1 MIDMLEAVMKKSRK
15 KMYQQMGNTVRE
27 MEILRMN
34 QKKTLEIENII
45 TEIKTTWLGMAKQS
59 RSWKINQEKLFKLK
73 CKEKNKRKCES
84 MRRCSLGVI
93 GRAEGE
99 VKEKM

>member
-1 MIDMLEAVMKKSRK
+1 
-15 KMYQQMGNTVRE
+15 MGNTTRE

-34 QKKTLEIENII
+34 QKKMLEIENII

-73 CKEKNKRKCES
+73 CKEKNKRKYEKCES
-84 MRRCSLGVI
+84 MRRCSISVI

-99 VKEKM
+99 VKEKL